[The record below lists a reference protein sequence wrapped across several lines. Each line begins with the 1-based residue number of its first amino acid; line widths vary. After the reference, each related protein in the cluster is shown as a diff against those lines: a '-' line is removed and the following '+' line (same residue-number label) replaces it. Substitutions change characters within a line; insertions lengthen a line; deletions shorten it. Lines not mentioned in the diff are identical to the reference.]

1 MSHVAPTIDSDEV
14 YFTAAEVVEYCR
26 EVRNL
31 KTITEGTIRRATYEG
46 RKLLK
51 PTKISNRLYYA
62 RSDVDRWL
70 AACKQV

>member
-1 MSHVAPTIDSDEV
+1 MSHVAPTIDSGEV

-46 RKLLK
+46 RKPLVSS
-51 PTKISNRLYYA
+51 KIGGRIHYA